1 MKSIEVILIH
11 TIITFQLLIINVKTD
26 STLSSGT
33 TKGVTQGNT
42 DITHKSSI
50 TSSTGRIET
59 SVTTTMTSYKQVS
72 TDSKTGSQPVS
83 TQALLTSMKI
93 NTVSDVASSTLS
105 ITITSTEATEA
116 TTVTPKLNTSAV
128 FVGRVSTVF
137 EVKAIMYSFVTQSY
151 LSWSDNYIDTKSSAY
166 SELSRSYCGLILDS
180 LIAGNSRIFQG
191 STCTSVIF
199 KRFSVNLRSK
209 RQVDSVVSDGVQASG
224 SIESKTLSASQL
236 DQSQFSEVLIT
247 GYKQLNLSS
256 GYILNGIESTRISP
270 TITCEQT
277 QSLCGQHASCR
288 NTNIGVT
295 CSCDP
300 MWKDSNPNDP
310 GKECTMHPGTIA
322 LIVFAAILLL
332 LAVATI
338 IYFVLRTESVKKLRV
353 KRTM

>member
-1 MKSIEVILIH
+1 MTLIH
-11 TIITFQLLIINVKTD
+11 PVHCLVSHILCKL
-26 STLSSGT
+26 GT

-128 FVGRVSTVF
+128 FVGR
-137 EVKAIMYSFVTQSY
+137 
-151 LSWSDNYIDTKSSAY
+151 
-166 SELSRSYCGLILDS
+166 DS

-310 GKECTMHPGTIA
+310 GKECTSKFFQCDCLQTI
-322 LIVFAAILLL
+322 LCKLKFPKERR
-332 LAVATI
+332 
-338 IYFVLRTESVKKLRV
+338 YFVPTH
-353 KRTM
+353 